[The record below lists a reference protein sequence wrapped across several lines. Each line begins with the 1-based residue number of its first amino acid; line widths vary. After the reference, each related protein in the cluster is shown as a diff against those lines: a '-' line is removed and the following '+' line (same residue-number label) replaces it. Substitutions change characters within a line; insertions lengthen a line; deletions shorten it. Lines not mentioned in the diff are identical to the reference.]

1 MSMTTDLRARA
12 RAGDPAAFGEL
23 FDRYAKTVYNHA
35 FRLTADWSS
44 AEDVMSTTFL
54 QAWRLRGRI
63 DADGGSLRA
72 WLLGIATNVAR
83 NAQRGN
89 RRYRAAVAT
98 FAAAE
103 AAGGGSVAD
112 HADDVG
118 RRLDD
123 DRRLGHVL
131 TALASLRRPEREV
144 VTLCLW
150 EGVDYASAAAA
161 LGVPVGTV
169 RSRLSRARRKL
180 RDLLGVPPQLGTGP
194 VEPAPLPGQVRGDR
208 NPAAR
213 TVTEGIR

>member
-1 MSMTTDLRARA
+1 MTTDLRARA
-12 RAGDPAAFGEL
+12 RAGDPTAFGEL

-63 DADGGSLRA
+63 DADH
-72 WLLGIATNVAR
+72 T
-83 NAQRGN
+83 
-89 RRYRAAVAT
+89 
-98 FAAAE
+98 
-103 AAGGGSVAD
+103 
-112 HADDVG
+112 DDVG

-150 EGVDYASAAAA
+150 EGVDYATAAAA

-180 RDLLGVPPQLGTGP
+180 RDLLGVPPQLGTGQA
-194 VEPAPLPGQVRGDR
+194 EPALLPGQVRGDR

-213 TVTEGIR
+213 TVTEGT

>member
-1 MSMTTDLRARA
+1 MTTDLRARA
-12 RAGDPAAFGEL
+12 RAGDAAAFGEL
-23 FDRYAKTVYNHA
+23 FDRYARAVYNHA
-35 FRLTADWSS
+35 FRLTADWAS

-63 DADGGSLRA
+63 DADGGPLRA

-83 NAQRGN
+83 NAQRSN

-98 FAAAE
+98 YASAE
-103 AAGGGSVAD
+103 AAGGGSAAD

-123 DRRLGHVL
+123 DRRLGQVL
-131 TALASLRRPEREV
+131 TALASLRRQEREV

-150 EGVDYASAAAA
+150 EGLDYVTAAAA

-180 RDLLGVPPQLGTGP
+180 RDLLDVPDGNSVGK
-194 VEPAPLPGQVRGDR
+194 VEPAVLPGQVRGDR
-208 NPAAR
+208 TPAAR

>member
-1 MSMTTDLRARA
+1 MTTDLRARA
-12 RAGDPAAFGEL
+12 RAGDAAAFGEL
-23 FDRYAKTVYNHA
+23 FDRYARTVYNHA
-35 FRLTADWSS
+35 FRLTANWAS

-54 QAWRLRGRI
+54 RAWRLRERI
-63 DADGGSLRA
+63 DPDGGSLRA

-89 RRYRAAVAT
+89 RRYRAAAVAYAT
-98 FAAAE
+98 AE

-123 DRRLGHVL
+123 ERRTAQVL
-131 TALASLRRPEREV
+131 TALASLRRQEREV

-150 EGVDYASAAAA
+150 EGLDYAAAAAA

-180 RDLLGVPPQLGTGP
+180 RDLLDAPQQYGVATA
-194 VEPAPLPGQVRGDR
+194 EPKSPPGQVRGSR

>member
-1 MSMTTDLRARA
+1 MTTDLRARA
-12 RAGDPAAFGEL
+12 RAGEPAAFGEL

-35 FRLTADWSS
+35 FRLTADWAS

-54 QAWRLRGRI
+54 QAWRLRARI

-83 NAQRGN
+83 NAQRSN
-89 RRYRAAVAT
+89 RRYRAAVCAYAT
-98 FAAAE
+98 AE

-123 DRRLGHVL
+123 DRRLGQVL
-131 TALASLRRPEREV
+131 GALATLRRPEREV

-150 EGVDYASAAAA
+150 EELDYATAAAA
-161 LGVPVGTV
+161 LGVPIGTV

-180 RDLLGVPPQLGTGP
+180 RDLLDAPQQHLAERM
-194 VEPAPLPGQVRGDR
+194 EPAPLPGQVIGNR